1 MFYYAVNSGSE
12 TVDGKIH
19 TMYGITVL
27 CGEEEIERR
36 SGVSIRRDTVES
48 VVRLFNENKLDPI
61 HLDDV
66 LEDIIS

>member
-1 MFYYAVNSGSE
+1 MFYYAVNSGNE
-12 TVDGKIH
+12 TIDGKMH

-36 SGVSIRRDTVES
+36 RGVSCRRDTVEAI
-48 VVRLFNENKLDPI
+48 VRLFNENKLDPI
-61 HLDDV
+61 HLDNV